1 MLGQAGLNSITQVMI
16 YILGYDLYITKG
28 RKQTSIRRSMSAMKS
43 EAGWT
48 HPLLQEAKHLL
59 VQRSI
64 TASFYR
70 HAAANSYKELK
81 TNIQQLKAS
90 YC

>member
-1 MLGQAGLNSITQVMI
+1 
-16 YILGYDLYITKG
+16 
-28 RKQTSIRRSMSAMKS
+28 MSAMKS

-48 HPLLQEAKHLL
+48 HPLLQEAKNLL

-70 HAAANSYKELK
+70 HAAAKGYKELK

>member
-1 MLGQAGLNSITQVMI
+1 MLGQAGLNSRTQVMI

-59 VQRSI
+59 VQMSI
-64 TASFYR
+64 TASFSR
-70 HAAANSYKELK
+70 HAAAKGYKELK
-81 TNIQQLKAS
+81 NNIQQVKAS

>member
-1 MLGQAGLNSITQVMI
+1 MI

-48 HPLLQEAKHLL
+48 HPLLQEANHLL

-70 HAAANSYKELK
+70 HAAAKGYKELK